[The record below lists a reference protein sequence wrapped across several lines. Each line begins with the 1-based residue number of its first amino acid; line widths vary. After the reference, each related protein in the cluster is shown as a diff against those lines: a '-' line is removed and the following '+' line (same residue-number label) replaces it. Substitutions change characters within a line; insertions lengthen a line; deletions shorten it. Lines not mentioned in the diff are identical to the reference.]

1 MNHQDLTARYKSEAQ
16 KLVKLS
22 SKIMQQHIHVDN
34 HWVYPMYQHA
44 CISKSCKHNIMLLY
58 NYYLE
63 YETAK

>member
-1 MNHQDLTARYKSEAQ
+1 
-16 KLVKLS
+16 
-22 SKIMQQHIHVDN
+22 MQQHIHVDN